1 MTIRWR
7 LGILALQLIVL
18 ISATLNVTGGLL
30 VTETWFMAGLLAVV
44 INPQLLEPWY
54 PKPQDVLANS
64 LIALFLIWTAPKGLA
79 APGWLLLGVFVVVAG
94 MTALLALAFGAG
106 RQNGTGAAVGR
117 ASSAISRV
125 ASSAL
130 IYSGVFWLAALDFRP
145 DLARGFW
152 VLAAAWAVI
161 MLLGHV
167 NWQIAWSTATGA
179 PLPCRPEGMVG
190 PSMLAISS
198 LTVPPPG
205 TAIRLRGARGISG
218 DGVVL
223 SRIRRSDDVWAHV
236 YIGDARICEELLTQ
250 PALDIALLPHTAE
263 TAVAGIAD
271 AGSTDRSLRFV
282 ATCPLQTGQVVAV
295 DHGSEPVMYQL
306 AFAEIEHAS
315 VKGGSHLVVRARASQ
330 LGSYS
335 AATHRVTKHRWVP
348 TPGAPVRASV
358 GKPVAEGPIPPA
370 SWLRLGSIIG
380 TEVPVFLD
388 LEALCLGHLAVLGMT
403 RMGKTT
409 LAIRLAQTLATNR
422 RVTILDQT
430 GEYISKHG
438 LPPYDP
444 SHDSVNT
451 GISVFEP
458 ATGKVAADEAYK
470 LLERLVKTA
479 MAEYKAGSPRARVLL
494 VDEAHQFI
502 PEPAGLGFNAPGR
515 DSAYKFGVLMMQVRK
530 YSLTVALVSQRT
542 AVVGKSS
549 LSQCENLIAF
559 KSVDQTGLDYLE
571 AVLGEG
577 ARLLLPSLD
586 HGQALVFGPAIST
599 DAPAALRIDP

>member
-1 MTIRWR
+1 
-7 LGILALQLIVL
+7 V
-18 ISATLNVTGGLL
+18 
-30 VTETWFMAGLLAVV
+30 
-44 INPQLLEPWY
+44 
-54 PKPQDVLANS
+54 ANS
-64 LIALFLIWTAPKGLA
+64 
-79 APGWLLLGVFVVVAG
+79 GV
-94 MTALLALAFGAG
+94 
-106 RQNGTGAAVGR
+106 
-117 ASSAISRV
+117 
-125 ASSAL
+125 
-130 IYSGVFWLAALDFRP
+130 IYSAVFWLAAVDFFP

-161 MLLGHV
+161 MLLGRI

-179 PLPCRPEGMVG
+179 PLPCTPEGMVG

-198 LTVPPPG
+198 VSVPPPG
-205 TAIRLRGARGISG
+205 AGVRLRGAGGISG

-223 SRIRRSDDVWAHV
+223 SRIRRSDDVWAQV
-236 YIGDARICEELLTQ
+236 YIADTRTCEELVAQ
-250 PALDIALLPHTAE
+250 PALDVALLPNTGGII
-263 TAVAGIAD
+263 VAGIAD

-295 DHGSEPVMYQL
+295 DQGSEPVMYQL
-306 AFAEIEHAS
+306 GFAEIEHAS
-315 VKGGSHLVVRARASQ
+315 VRGGAHLVVRARATQ
-330 LGSYS
+330 LGVYS
-335 AATHRVTKHRWVP
+335 TITHRVSRHRWVP
-348 TPGAPVRASV
+348 TPGAPVVASIA
-358 GKPVAEGPIPPA
+358 KPPTEGPSPPA
-370 SWLRLGSIIG
+370 TWIKLGSIIG

-388 LEALCLGHLAVLGMT
+388 LEAACQGHLAVLGMT

-409 LAIRLAQTLATNR
+409 LAIRVAQALAANR

-430 GEYISKHG
+430 GEYVGKHG
-438 LPPYDP
+438 LPAYDS
-444 SHDSVNT
+444 SHDSLGT
-451 GISVFEP
+451 GMSVFEP
-458 ATGKVAADEAYK
+458 AAGKVAADEAYK

-479 MAEYKAGSPRARVLL
+479 MAEYKAGAPRRRVLL

-530 YSLTVALVSQRT
+530 YGLTIALVSQRT

-577 ARLLLPSLD
+577 ARLLLPSLE

>member
-1 MTIRWR
+1 VTIRWR
-7 LGILALQLIVL
+7 LGILALQLAVL
-18 ISATLNVTGGLL
+18 MSATLKVTGSLL

-64 LIALFLIWTAPKGLA
+64 LIALFLIWTAQKGAA
-79 APGWLLLGVFVVVAG
+79 APGWVLLGVFVAIAG
-94 MTALLALAFGAG
+94 ITALLALAIGAG
-106 RQNGTGAAVGR
+106 RHGSGGAGVAR

-130 IYSGVFWLAALDFRP
+130 IYSGVFWLAAIDFRP

-152 VLAAAWAVI
+152 TLAAAWAVI

-179 PLPCRPEGMVG
+179 PLPCTPEGMIG
-190 PSMLAISS
+190 PSMLAISAVA
-198 LTVPPPG
+198 VPPAG
-205 TAIRLRGARGISG
+205 MAIRLRGGRGISA
-218 DGVVL
+218 DGIVL
-223 SRIRRSDDVWAHV
+223 SRIRRTDDVWAQV
-236 YIGDARICEELLTQ
+236 YLADAGICEELVAQ
-250 PALDIALLPHTAE
+250 PALDIAPLPSTGASL
-263 TAVAGIAD
+263 AGIAD
-271 AGSTDRSLRFV
+271 VGSTDRSLRFV
-282 ATCPLQTGQVVAV
+282 ATCQLEIGQVVAV
-295 DHGSEPVMYQL
+295 EQGSETVMYQL
-306 AFAEIEHAS
+306 AFAEIEHSS
-315 VKGGSHLVVRARASQ
+315 VRGGAHLVVRARATK
-330 LGSYS
+330 LGRYS
-335 AATHRVTKHRWVP
+335 ATTHRVSRHKWVP
-348 TPGAPVRASV
+348 TPGAAVRASV
-358 GKPVAEGPIPPA
+358 AKPSSQGILPPA
-370 SWLRLGSIIG
+370 TWLKLGNILG

-388 LEALCLGHLAVLGMT
+388 LEAACQGHLVILGMT

-409 LAIRLAQTLATNR
+409 LALRLAQALAANR

-430 GEYISKHG
+430 GEYVGKHG
-438 LPPYDP
+438 LSPYDP
-444 SHDSVNT
+444 SHDTLAT

-458 ATGKVAADEAYK
+458 PAGKVAADEAYK

-479 MAEYKAGSPRARVLL
+479 MTEYKAGTPRARVLL
-494 VDEAHQFI
+494 IDEAHQFI

-530 YSLTVALVSQRT
+530 YGLTIALISQRT

-559 KSVDQTGLDYLE
+559 KNVDQTGLDYLE

-577 ARLLLPSLD
+577 ARLLLPSLE
-586 HGQALVFGPAIST
+586 HGQALVFGPALST
-599 DAPAALRIDP
+599 DAPATLQIDL